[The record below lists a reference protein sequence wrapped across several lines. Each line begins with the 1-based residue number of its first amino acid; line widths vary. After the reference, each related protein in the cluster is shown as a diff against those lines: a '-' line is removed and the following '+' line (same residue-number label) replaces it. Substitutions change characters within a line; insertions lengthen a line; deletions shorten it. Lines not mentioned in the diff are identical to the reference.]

1 MEGKIQEIE
10 KIKLKKPK
18 RYNAIMF
25 NDDFTT
31 MEFVVFVLV
40 DIFKKSELE
49 ANKIMLDVHNK
60 GRGIAGTYSY
70 DIAMT
75 KVNMALELAK
85 KEDFPFKMTVEEVRI

>member
-1 MEGKIQEIE
+1 MEAKTKGIE

-18 RYNAIMF
+18 KYNTIMF

-31 MEFVVFVLV
+31 MEFVVFILV

-75 KVNMALELAK
+75 KVNTALELAK
-85 KEDFPFKMTVEEVRI
+85 GEDFPFKMTVEEV

>member
-1 MEGKIQEIE
+1 MEESLKPIE
-10 KIKLKKPK
+10 KIKFKKPK
-18 RYNAIMF
+18 KYNAIMY

-31 MEFVVFVLV
+31 MEFVVFILR
-40 DIFKKSELE
+40 DIFKKNDIE

-75 KVNMALELAK
+75 KVNTALRFAK
-85 KEDFPFKMTVEEVRI
+85 EYDYPFKMTVEEV

>member
-1 MEGKIQEIE
+1 MQEKIETIE
-10 KIKLKKPK
+10 KIKYKRPKK
-18 RYNAIMF
+18 YNAIMY

-60 GRGIAGTYSY
+60 GRGVAGTYSY
-70 DIAMT
+70 DIAMS
-75 KVNMALELAK
+75 KVSLALEIAK
-85 KEDFPFKMTVEEVRI
+85 REDFPFKMIVEEV